1 MEFAECE
8 ATRGWLRCCLCA
20 AMLAFACLLNVC
32 IPAVASASAVASL
45 SSLAR
50 GDQVVFGGATTLRG
64 SVKGVSAEQLSG
76 ATANLHAWEWPY
88 DRESSVV
95 PVAIDAHGSFAIR
108 VQPDKNTRYRVSWA
122 LNSGLVLEASR
133 QIWVAARHNIRRM
146 TFSKDGGSHWSWA
159 WQMSF
164 SAAFRDRAENLVLNR
179 ASSGVA
185 VWLRADRG
193 KRWVRASRKELSV
206 ARDEKSLATSIGLS
220 TLAAGQMSQRFTG
233 GRHSQRACAAWHAW
247 ELPGALTNHD
257 DGVGKPPS
265 ELVWRRQLKLN
276 RTVARLMAMRSLS
289 ASQMKVMNP
298 HC

>member
-1 MEFAECE
+1 
-8 ATRGWLRCCLCA
+8 
-20 AMLAFACLLNVC
+20 
-32 IPAVASASAVASL
+32 
-45 SSLAR
+45 
-50 GDQVVFGGATTLRG
+50 
-64 SVKGVSAEQLSG
+64 
-76 ATANLHAWEWPY
+76 
-88 DRESSVV
+88 
-95 PVAIDAHGSFAIR
+95 
-108 VQPDKNTRYRVSWA
+108 
-122 LNSGLVLEASR
+122 
-133 QIWVAARHNIRRM
+133 
-146 TFSKDGGSHWSWA
+146 
-159 WQMSF
+159 MSF

-193 KRWVRASRKELSV
+193 KRWVRASRKGLSV

-298 HC
+298 RC